1 MIEDVFM
8 TDRPLLPP
16 PTALQYWRGLG
27 FWNYYFLTKFVL
39 FWQGLLNFHALENLA
54 FAAFLL
60 VPLPPVW
67 LHRLRHVVAIPIGV
81 SLYLYDTWLPP
92 VSRLFAQSAEISAFS
107 FDYILELVGR
117 FINTSWLAAGL
128 VLLVGYLFF
137 SQWIRFTAVTV
148 VALVAI
154 LIAGQTTFWRSSN
167 PAAGP
172 TLVDVPTTAV
182 QPGGQ
187 ASPVPRPVAG
197 GTVEATD
204 ANLNATL
211 SDFYTHQS
219 TLVSQ
224 FPPALGNDAAP
235 FDVLILNICS
245 LAWDDMED
253 VGLSQHPLWNKMDVL
268 FDDFNSAATYS
279 GPAVL
284 RLLRASCG
292 QLPNAGLY
300 QPASKQCFL
309 FENLKQLGFDEAM
322 VMNHTGRFD
331 NLIGQVK
338 DNGDMQATLFPFGDL
353 RPVMTGFDGSPIY
366 RDGQVLSKW
375 WQQRLD
381 NASAREAMFYN
392 TISLH
397 DGNRVIDPTSGK
409 TVTAEYKPRLQ
420 NVLDDLSGF
429 IDRLQ
434 ASGKPVLLVIVSEH
448 GAALRGDLMQIK
460 GMREIPSPTVTHIP
474 AGVKLINAKATLSGA
489 PVHIRTPASYFA
501 LSELINHLVDGA
513 AWKNPNFDLN
523 AVITSLPQLD
533 HVVAENEGSVMMR
546 FNNTHYLRLDGK
558 SWIKY
563 PERGK

>member
-1 MIEDVFM
+1 M

-39 FWQGLLNFHALENLA
+39 VWQGLLNFHPLENLA

-60 VPLPPVW
+60 LPLPPLW
-67 LHRLRHVVAIPIGV
+67 LHRLRHAVAIPIGI

-92 VSRLFAQSAEISAFS
+92 VRRLFAQSAELSEFS
-107 FDYILELVGR
+107 FDYLLELAGR

-148 VALVAI
+148 IALVAI
-154 LIAGQTTFWRSSN
+154 MIGSQTQFWRSAGHESEPTMASV
-167 PAAGP
+167 PAPAI
-172 TLVDVPTTAV
+172 
-182 QPGGQ
+182 QPSSQPGQ
-187 ASPVPRPVAG
+187 ASSVPRSVAG
-197 GTVEATD
+197 GTIEATD
-204 ANLNATL
+204 ANLNAAL
-211 SDFYTHQS
+211 NDFYTHQGS
-219 TLVSQ
+219 LVSQ
-224 FPPALGNDAAP
+224 FPATLANNAAP
-235 FDVLILNICS
+235 FDVLILNVCS
-245 LAWDDMED
+245 MAWDDLED
-253 VGLSQHPLWNKMDVL
+253 VGLTQHPLWNKMDVL

-292 QLPNAGLY
+292 QPANAALY
-300 QPASKQCFL
+300 QPVSQQCFL
-309 FENLKQLGFDEAM
+309 FENLKKLGFDEAL

-331 NLIGQVK
+331 NMIGQIK
-338 DNGDMQATLFPFGDL
+338 ENGNMQAPLFPLGDM

-366 RDGQVLSKW
+366 RDGQVLSNW
-375 WQQRLD
+375 WQQRLND
-381 NASAREAMFYN
+381 AAPREAMFYN

-397 DGNRVIDPTSGK
+397 DGNRIVDAASGK
-409 TVTAEYKPRLQ
+409 TVTADYKPRLQ
-420 NVLDDLSGF
+420 NVLDDLSSF

-434 ASGKPVLLVIVSEH
+434 ASGRPVLLVIVSEH

-460 GMREIPSPTVTHIP
+460 GMREIPSPTVTQIP
-474 AGVKLINAKATLSGA
+474 AGIKLINAKAKLNET
-489 PVHIRTPASYFA
+489 PVHIRTPTSYFA
-501 LSELINHLVDGA
+501 LSELINHLVSGA
-513 AWKNPNFDLN
+513 AWKDPNFDLN
-523 AVITSLPQLD
+523 ALITSLPKLD

-546 FNNTHYLRLDGK
+546 FNDTHYLRLDGK